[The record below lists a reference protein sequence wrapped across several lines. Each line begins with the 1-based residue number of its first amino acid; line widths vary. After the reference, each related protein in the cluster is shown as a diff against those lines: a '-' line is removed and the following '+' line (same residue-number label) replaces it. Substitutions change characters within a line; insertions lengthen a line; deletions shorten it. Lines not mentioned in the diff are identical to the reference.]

1 MYSLYN
7 FQTIERKRAHLFI
20 KRHSE
25 NRKVS
30 GQLAEKRHH
39 RRHLVQI
46 AIRLVFVYCS
56 KFLKIFSFQHCRPIF
71 SLDIPFYFLL
81 FLAIFKYQRIISF
94 YTWLYNIFLVLPRRA
109 QQIFSKISFLGK
121 CKIKSKVKE
130 VFPLIRGEYLMF
142 RKGFEGSSSSYQC
155 KAWSASSN
163 FNFPF

>member
-1 MYSLYN
+1 MNWKEHTSS
-7 FQTIERKRAHLFI
+7 I
-20 KRHSE
+20 E

-30 GQLAEKRHH
+30 GHRAEKRHH
-39 RRHLVQI
+39 RRHLVLI
-46 AIRLVFVYCS
+46 AIRLVFVY
-56 KFLKIFSFQHCRPIF
+56 SFEHCRPILT
-71 SLDIPFYFLL
+71 LDIPPIYFLL
-81 FLAIFKYQRIISF
+81 FLAFVKYQRIISF

-142 RKGFEGSSSSYQC
+142 RKGFEGSSSSSQC

>member
-7 FQTIERKRAHLFI
+7 FQTIELKREHLFI

-30 GQLAEKRHH
+30 GQRAEKRHH
-39 RRHLVQI
+39 RRHLVLI
-46 AIRLVFVYCS
+46 AFRLVFVYCS
-56 KFLKIFSFQHCRPIF
+56 KFLKIFSFELCRPILT
-71 SLDIPFYFLL
+71 LDIPFYFLL
-81 FLAIFKYQRIISF
+81 FLAIVKYQRRISF
-94 YTWLYNIFLVLPRRA
+94 YTTWLYNIFLVQPRRA
-109 QQIFSKISFLGK
+109 QEIFSEISFLDK

-142 RKGFEGSSSSYQC
+142 RKGFEGSSSISQF

-163 FNFPF
+163 FPF